1 MQQGVRTGKLGKESF
16 SCERGGGVGVQ
27 EGEHRR
33 EVFNWG
39 LALLEHASRLGTHE
53 AII

>member
-1 MQQGVRTGKLGKESF
+1 MGKLGEENF
-16 SCERGGGVGVQ
+16 SCDRGGGVGVR
-27 EGEHRR
+27 EREHRR

-39 LALLEHASRLGTHE
+39 LALLEHESGLGTHE